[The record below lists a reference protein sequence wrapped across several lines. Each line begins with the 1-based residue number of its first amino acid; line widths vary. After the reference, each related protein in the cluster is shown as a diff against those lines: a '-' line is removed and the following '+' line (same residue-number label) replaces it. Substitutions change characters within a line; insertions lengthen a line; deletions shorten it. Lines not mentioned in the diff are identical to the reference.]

1 MLESAALSLALKVL
15 TPILVGFATPFAVDA
30 IKHANKFV
38 DASPP
43 YVKQGLAMAVAAAA
57 TALTTILGA
66 DVPANLAEWDG
77 EVVNVMVSGFLAIA
91 IKQHKQLKKAATGG
105 K

>member
-1 MLESAALSLALKVL
+1 
-15 TPILVGFATPFAVDA
+15 
-30 IKHANKFV
+30 
-38 DASPP
+38 
-43 YVKQGLAMAVAAAA
+43 MAVAAAA

-91 IKQHKQLKKAATGG
+91 IKQHKQLKSKR
-105 K
+105 